1 METIKIKE
9 LMNGKFGKI
18 IIVMGSIGI
27 LLIMLSS
34 FLGPNSDKTEPENN
48 NSEVAV
54 SVKEYS
60 QQLEMQI
67 VKIIKKMLPGSDV
80 SVMITLN
87 SGVEYVYATESRSD
101 SSQAQDKSG
110 DQLQKNEL
118 SDSVEESYII
128 ITDENGNE
136 KALKISERMPKIR
149 GVVVVCTNG
158 NSENIQEK
166 VKKAVS
172 TALDINSNKVFVT
185 GRN

>member
-1 METIKIKE
+1 MESIKIKE
-9 LMNGKFGKI
+9 LMNGKFGKTVI
-18 IIVMGSIGI
+18 ILGGIGL
-27 LLIMLSS
+27 LLILASSMLGTKDDSKKIDN
-34 FLGPNSDKTEPENN
+34 GPEP
-48 NSEVAV
+48 VV
-54 SVKEYS
+54 SVSEYS
-60 QQLEMQI
+60 RRLEDRI
-67 VKIIKKMLPGSDV
+67 AEIIKKMLPGSEV

-87 SGVEYVYATESRSD
+87 SGVEYVYATESRAD
-101 SSQAQDKSG
+101 SSQAQDNS
-110 DQLQKNEL
+110 DDRLQKNEL

-136 KALKISERMPKIR
+136 RALKISERMPKIR

-166 VKKAVS
+166 VKTAVS